1 MRELFFFKF
10 FFSLFFNVSIDVS
23 TFLMS
28 KMFCSIVV
36 ESCGLSVVVSKT
48 KSSLVFTVF
57 NCSTCS
63 VIFFTVSIVAE
74 LAGPEGVEQE
84 LRTFLE

>member
-1 MRELFFFKF
+1 
-10 FFSLFFNVSIDVS
+10 
-23 TFLMS
+23 MS

-48 KSSLVFTVF
+48 KSSLGSDPFTVF
-57 NCSTCS
+57 SCSTCS
-63 VIFFTVSIVAE
+63 LIFFTVSIVAE